1 MNAKNHLARHRKI
14 GQAIDA
20 NRDPTWWSNS
30 KNRLRRGMHRVLRK
44 ASRRALK
51 RHGQSLIEEELQDL
65 EEDPELC
72 VSEGEMIPE

>member
-1 MNAKNHLARHRKI
+1 VNNKNHLARHRKI

-30 KNRLRRGMHRVLRK
+30 KNRLRRRMHAVLSR

-51 RHGQSLIEEELQDL
+51 RHGEQLIEEALDEDF
-65 EEDPELC
+65 EETKA
-72 VSEGEMIPE
+72 